1 MKKRITFLSAALML
15 LAFLAVPLGMRGAE
29 GDTHPMGIT
38 QSTLLNNGASI
49 PSINIDAQD
58 YPVSKVTI
66 NWRYNKTI
74 QDAVTM
80 EVVVG
85 GVSWG
90 TQSTGSGTGSNYVDT
105 EFEGTSTIGGIVINF
120 TNNTGNGT
128 GHGTFYIGE
137 ITLTEGASGT
147 PAVTH
152 TLTFSANPTEGGTV
166 TIGSSTSG
174 SITLEEGATTSISA
188 TANVGYV
195 FGSWTVGGEGSS
207 VNEAGDTFTM
217 GTEDATLTANFTEVT
232 TYTVTYHANVTG
244 IDDIEVAYNAGD
256 DVTVAANT
264 FSNPG
269 FAFSEWNTQ
278 PDGDGDPY
286 VAGNVIENIQA
297 NIDLYAQW
305 TEAAPFT
312 GGDVTFDATIDKDLN
327 NTSQGEGTIVKD
339 GVTFHCDNGILG
351 NGTEYRLYKNST
363 TTFSVTSGTIT
374 QIVFTCPS
382 GNPASGFGQQAG
394 WTTNGSNGT
403 WAGNATSV
411 SFVAS
416 SKQVRATQIVVT
428 VETSGTPNP
437 TISAN
442 NVSIAYDATEGSI
455 AYTIENGVDG
465 GTLTAATQDEWLTL
479 GTVGETVPFTCT
491 ANEAAFERTATV
503 TLTYTYGDEQTV
515 TKDVTVTQASDP
527 NYVMTI
533 AEARALTDGT
543 TVLTSGIVT
552 SKNGTTSYIQDATGA
567 IVVYNSNDPVVGHY
581 ITVEGVL
588 TTFKGLREIGT
599 SSNAPTVTVG
609 EEGTVTP
616 TVMTIEAINTD
627 ASGSNSHQAKLVR
640 IENAIYNNG
649 IVYQGENNITVYGTM
664 TGVNDNDVVTFT
676 ANIGC
681 YNTVQLVNMTD
692 ITVQAVPS
700 IAVNPATVN
709 VDANGHED
717 YLAINL
723 QNIEVTDESNFEIYF
738 YESDGTTTADYSEWL
753 DAEVIP
759 STNEGYEVYCVIQAN
774 TGEARQAYLKVY
786 VLGDDSNEATSELVT
801 INQDAYVA
809 PSTGSTYALYEGAL
823 TEGDY
828 IIYYNGSAMK
838 NRVENGRLYYEEVAP
853 ENDVI
858 TTSDATIVWHIA
870 QIGDYWTI
878 YSADT
883 DAYAAG
889 TGVKNKAQM
898 LEDGTSDYAMWTVS
912 GTEEYEFVNKGNSND
927 GVNAYLRNNVNNN
940 NNYGFACYAVG
951 TGGDLSL
958 YKKNIETET
967 YELHVNGYGDS
978 EGGYVLLASPV
989 YANPTNTGMIT
1000 DDGTDEQNLTYD
1012 FYYFDQSQDL
1022 EWINYRAHNFN
1033 IVPGKGY
1040 LYASK
1045 NGVDLTF
1052 TGTPYSGDGQITLKK
1067 TTDAEFEGWNLIG
1080 NPFGNAATIDKAY
1093 YKLKEDGSDV
1103 NPETENS
1110 AIDVMEGVFVV
1121 AETNGETVTFTEQTT
1136 PNNDIVVA
1144 QMNINVSKSRGE
1156 SVDRAIVRFD
1166 NGNQLP
1172 KFQLNPNH
1180 TKVYIPQGNNDYAI
1194 VRSDAQGEMPV
1205 NFKADKNGTYTISIN
1220 AENVEMEYLHLI
1232 DNMTGADIDLLA
1244 TPSYTFDANTTDY
1257 ASRFRLVFNGNTVNE
1272 NGNETFAYF
1281 NGSEWSISN
1290 TGRATL
1296 QVVDMLGRIV
1306 SSESVSGNTTLS
1318 TTNLKDGVYMF
1329 RLVNGENVKVQK
1341 VVVK

>member
-1 MKKRITFLSAALML
+1 MKRTFTKLMTALALLLFVAPPLVGWGQTRTEEVTYTLDGTQTGGNNGYATESEITQGNITWMVTGNTMMNPWRIGGKNLSEVDRPLYSTSTLSDDITKVVVTNGTATATVNSMTLIVSANSDFSNPTSTVSGTWAASSTTTFERPANTDWSNMYFKLVYNVTAGSSNQYAQ
-15 LAFLAVPLGMRGAE
+15 FVKAE
-29 GDTHPMGIT
+29 FYKLGDT
-38 QSTLLNNGASI
+38 SI
-49 PSINIDAQD
+49 PSI
-58 YPVSKVTI
+58 
-66 NWRYNKTI
+66 
-74 QDAVTM
+74 
-80 EVVVG
+80 
-85 GVSWG
+85 
-90 TQSTGSGTGSNYVDT
+90 
-105 EFEGTSTIGGIVINF
+105 
-120 TNNTGNGT
+120 
-128 GHGTFYIGE
+128 
-137 ITLTEGASGT
+137 
-147 PAVTH
+147 
-152 TLTFSANPTEGGTV
+152 
-166 TIGSSTSG
+166 
-174 SITLEEGATTSISA
+174 
-188 TANVGYV
+188 
-195 FGSWTVGGEGSS
+195 
-207 VNEAGDTFTM
+207 EAD
-217 GTEDATLTANFTEVT
+217 
-232 TYTVTYHANVTG
+232 
-244 IDDIEVAYNAGD
+244 
-256 DVTVAANT
+256 
-264 FSNPG
+264 
-269 FAFSEWNTQ
+269 
-278 PDGDGDPY
+278 
-286 VAGNVIENIQA
+286 
-297 NIDLYAQW
+297 
-305 TEAAPFT
+305 
-312 GGDVTFDATIDKDLN
+312 
-327 NTSQGEGTIVKD
+327 
-339 GVTFHCDNGILG
+339 
-351 NGTEYRLYKNST
+351 
-363 TTFSVTSGTIT
+363 
-374 QIVFTCPS
+374 
-382 GNPASGFGQQAG
+382 
-394 WTTNGSNGT
+394 
-403 WAGNATSV
+403 
-411 SFVAS
+411 
-416 SKQVRATQIVVT
+416 
-428 VETSGTPNP
+428 
-437 TISAN
+437 
-442 NVSIAYDATEGSI
+442 NVSIVYDATEGAI
-455 AYTIENGVDG
+455 EYTINNGVEG
-465 GTLTAATQDEWLTL
+465 GVLTAATEAEWLTI

-491 ANEAAFERTATV
+491 VNSDGERVATV
-503 TLTYTYGDEQTV
+503 ALTYIYNTDQTV
-515 TKDVTVTQASDP
+515 TKNVTVTQASDP

-709 VDANGHED
+709 VDANGHEE

-723 QNIEVTDESNFEIYF
+723 QNIEVTDESNFKIYF
-738 YESDGTTTADYSEWL
+738 YESDDTTTADYSEWL

-801 INQDAYVA
+801 INQAAYVA

-878 YSADT
+878 YSADA

-912 GTEEYEFVNKGNSND
+912 GTEEYEFVNKGNFND
-927 GVNAYLRNNVNNN
+927 DVNAYLRNNVNNN

-989 YANPTNTGMIT
+989 YANPANTGMIT
-1000 DDGTDEQNLTYD
+1000 DDGSDEQNLTYD

-1033 IVPGKGY
+1033 IIPGKGY

-1052 TGTPYSGDGQITLKK
+1052 TGIPYSGNGQITLKK
-1067 TTDAEFEGWNLIG
+1067 TENAEFAGWNLVG

-1136 PNNDIVVA
+1136 PNNDSEIA

-1180 TKVYIPQGNNDYAI
+1180 TKVYIPQGNNEYAI

-1205 NFKADKNGTYTISIN
+1205 NFKAQSNGTYTISID
-1220 AENVEMEYLHLI
+1220 AKNVEMSYLHLI

-1244 TPSYTFDANTTDY
+1244 TPSYTFEANTNDY
-1257 ASRFRLVFNGNTVNE
+1257 SSRFRMVFSANNVNDDTTS
-1272 NGNETFAYF
+1272 ETFAFF

-1290 TGRATL
+1290 IGRATL

-1306 SSESVSGNTTLS
+1306 SSESVNGNTTLS